1 MLCDGWALGNENPS
15 SPTPAVKGKRGRQ
28 SGDGGEWS
36 EVVFP
41 FDGTTDFTDSHR
53 SVFLSIND
61 RLSSVFSE
69 SSVVRLPGKI
79 SAGRQEGFSIGWD
92 HVHAQRLLQ
101 VGGTAAVCDWIESK
115 HARRGRGAG
124 GLQVYRELDGSFFL
138 RCTRDCSSIS
148 FGAGLTGNL
157 PEPNNAVS
165 RVVLTSDQLRVNV
178 SITPNTQVLAFSGD
192 YYFEM
197 LLTPAAGYQLTLD
210 TLTLGFASSW
220 MYDPGP
226 PVSGTPSARGFAI
239 RTSADNFATVV
250 DSYSALPNPTT
261 AFETLSMNL
270 SGIGPVSGP
279 LTVRIYTYD
288 SASSISNNL
297 RFDDLAVNG
306 TASLVP
312 EPRMAGLMLMGLGW
326 ASCLGRSRKRRG

>member
-1 MLCDGWALGNENPS
+1 MFMRSDSYKLVVLLLFAIGLNPS
-15 SPTPAVKGKRGRQ
+15 TQGEAAVLAAYN
-28 SGDGGEWS
+28 
-36 EVVFP
+36 
-41 FDGTTDFTDSHR
+41 FTGNS
-53 SVFLSIND
+53 
-61 RLSSVFSE
+61 
-69 SSVVRLPGKI
+69 
-79 SAGRQEGFSIGWD
+79 
-92 HVHAQRLLQ
+92 
-101 VGGTAAVCDWIESK
+101 TAASSSDAHVT
-115 HARRGRGAG
+115 AG
-124 GLQVYRELDGSFFL
+124 
-138 RCTRDCSSIS
+138 SIS

-239 RTSADNFATVV
+239 RTSADNFTTVV
-250 DSYSALPNPTT
+250 DSHSALPNPTT

-270 SGIGPVSGP
+270 SGIGTVSGP

-326 ASCLGRSRKRRG
+326 AICLGRSRKRQG